1 MSDVDASEDAAP
13 NARACPSWGSLTF
26 ARVLEK
32 WATSRGDVPF
42 LQPIGRPALTF
53 ANVQND
59 VVRLANVLRA
69 QGFGPGDSVLL
80 RAGRRPEGLI
90 MLLAAIKA
98 GLQVCLAPEGMSAR
112 QVTEGA
118 VSYAPKLAIDA
129 GILSQ
134 ERPESL
140 RILEMAANLFTIRF
154 VGCFGE
160 APDGFVDLASID
172 APSVDDSALP
182 PINPD
187 QDAVV
192 HVLRHSAEGKLERL
206 SRTQNQLLAQALACA
221 MISDLSINSVIG
233 TAFDPIG
240 AHGLLTTALPA
251 LLVGCGV
258 QLFEA
263 VDPSLDARMQLWL
276 EESNTHRLVL
286 PAAFATAVGFKAET
300 TKAKR
305 VWVSN
310 GSASH
315 AVPKGDHLLVDYGG
329 TALLPADQNDQ
340 SQTQMRPGA
349 ITIGPP
355 NGAAMTFGT
364 LRLEGGAQENSTS
377 GTLMTGEIC
386 LDSPLVAARDG
397 KLLDPQPTGQ
407 MARLAENDER
417 RPVYVLTDAD
427 AAAVQVGAH
436 RVVLSV
442 INRALGLTG
451 RWQDAAVFTVPD
463 PLMQNRIEVAVEPR
477 AGDGEAQT
485 LPTLAMVR
493 GMLLES
499 GVGDA
504 GLPVKIHLVSR
515 VPRRG
520 RGVVDVAAL
529 PDHVW
534 EAPPPLE
541 DDDIGAQAAVA

>member
-1 MSDVDASEDAAP
+1 MSAVGATKDEASK
-13 NARACPSWGSLTF
+13 ARACPSWGSLTF

-32 WATSRGDVPF
+32 WATTRGDTPF
-42 LQPIGRPALTF
+42 LLPYGGPALTF
-53 ANVQND
+53 ADVQND
-59 VVRLANVLRA
+59 VVRISNVMRA

-90 MLLAAIKA
+90 MLLAAIKT
-98 GLQVCLAPEGMSAR
+98 GLQICLAPEGMSAR

-129 GILSQ
+129 GTLCQ
-134 ERPESL
+134 DKADSL

-160 APDGFVDLASID
+160 APDGFVDLATVE
-172 APSVDDSALP
+172 APPMDEKALP
-182 PINPD
+182 SINPD

-192 HVLRHSAEGKLERL
+192 HVLRHSADGKLERL

-221 MISDLSINSVIG
+221 MISDLSINSLIG

-240 AHGLLTTALPA
+240 AHGLLATTLPA

-276 EESNTHRLVL
+276 EESETHRLVL
-286 PAAFATAVGFKAET
+286 PAAFAHAVGFKTSTAG
-300 TKAKR
+300 AKR

-315 AVPKGDHLLVDYGG
+315 ALPKGDHLLVDCGG
-329 TALLPADQNDQ
+329 TALLPAKQNSQ
-340 SQTQMRPGA
+340 GQTQMRPGA

-364 LRLEGGAQENSTS
+364 LRLEGGAQENSAS
-377 GTLMTGEIC
+377 GTLLTGKVC
-386 LDSPLVAARDG
+386 LDSPLVAARNG

-407 MARLAENDER
+407 MARVAEDDER

-436 RVVLSV
+436 RVMLSV

-463 PLMQNRIEVAVEPR
+463 PLMKNRIEVAVEPR

-493 GMLLES
+493 SMLLES
-499 GVGDA
+499 GIGDA
-504 GLPVKIHLVSR
+504 GLPVKIHLVTR

-520 RGVVDVAAL
+520 RGLVDVAAL

-534 EAPPPLE
+534 EAPCTAE
-541 DDDIGAQAAVA
+541 GDEIRTQAAVA